1 MVTTKAPIDFNFP
14 RGPEWVPKNPGADV
28 EPAGGDRFDLS
39 AWQPNIPALLV
50 PIRLETKYAEGPAG
64 DELRIRILPDR
75 ISVQG
80 AAPPSAGELEEARDF
95 WVRYHA
101 AKSPEQ
107 RTATWRQ
114 YARRLGSTRAGFVA
128 RLTRPTLGANG
139 QLSFPKLVP
148 ETDGTA
154 FASLLPDRWL
164 ATGWVGDKV
173 AFQEFSDLVTGP
185 LAVSPDPAAPTTTL
199 GRSGLRIDPAT
210 AWLFDYEEA
219 LARGMAITVPLTG
232 LAAIAAGG
240 VTTLVVIGVEE
251 AQLPIKAAAE
261 LQALFEQHSQSTGLA
276 FVPQGTP
283 TNNTETVTSGYR
295 RVEAELADLEA
306 RELDAYLPHADDN
319 ATRLAS
325 ALGLSGAE
333 LFGRLAHGS
342 DRQHEAARDM
352 RIALFETVFGTFAR
366 QLLATHDTGSS
377 VLGDGLDDETIDAL
391 RSWFV
396 SWLTGGAPVP
406 TLRVGDQPYGVLPV
420 MSRADVVPSTE
431 TKQQISNVI
440 DVLIEEW
447 RHARASVAVLDH
459 NATDDLQGDDPVVD
473 AEARELVTAVLA
485 NNPHPR
491 RIAVRSAKDWS
502 DQPRPA
508 VEWPGGAAARTA
520 TPRPWRP
527 RFAAPM
533 AATRAPTFP
542 SDADSRW
549 VPMGV
554 RRRHRRAQHL
564 LRAEPQEAVRRNA
577 SGDRFA
583 GCGPRQP
590 RPDRPDRHSGGR
602 RRASSIELE
611 QETRPSTEADIRG
624 IEQQIEVW
632 TQISATLDEPFP
644 LEAWTSADTP
654 AEMATFADNMIERLE
669 AHELRQRPLRW
680 LDVPGLDGVLGR
692 DDLQLLLTS
701 FSSGERLWQR
711 ATVQD
716 EEPPA
721 GITSEVYLANLSE
734 RAWADSGRTGP
745 IVGGPNDPRDEIEL
759 PVGRFRG

>member
-1 MVTTKAPIDFNFP
+1 MTDDRSPRGVVATKAPIDFNFP

-173 AFQEFSDLVTGP
+173 AFQEFSDRVTGP

-391 RSWFV
+391 RTWFV

-420 MSRADVVPSTE
+420 MSRTDVVPSTE

-459 NATDDLQGDDPVVD
+459 NATDALQADDRHSPTPRP
-473 AEARELVTAVLA
+473 ASKSPPCSPTI
-485 NNPHPR
+485 PHPR

-502 DQPRPA
+502 DQPRPT
-508 VEWPGGAAARTA
+508 VEWPGGAVARAATA
-520 TPRPWRP
+520 GPGDSLPGGDPTPIPSLRPVGSDGSTTTPSTMLNTYFEPNLKKLYDAMLQEIVSPGLDLDNHVPTGPTAQR
-527 RFAAPM
+527 RRGAAP
-533 AATRAPTFP
+533 AASNWNRK
-542 SDADSRW
+542 R
-549 VPMGV
+549 
-554 RRRHRRAQHL
+554 
-564 LRAEPQEAVRRNA
+564 
-577 SGDRFA
+577 
-583 GCGPRQP
+583 
-590 RPDRPDRHSGGR
+590 GR
-602 RRASSIELE
+602 RPKRTSAGSSSRSKSGR
-611 QETRPSTEADIRG
+611 RPH
-624 IEQQIEVW
+624 
-632 TQISATLDEPFP
+632 ATIDEPFP
-644 LEAWTSADTP
+644 LEAGRRQT
-654 AEMATFADNMIERLE
+654 L
-669 AHELRQRPLRW
+669 LRRWPPL
-680 LDVPGLDGVLGR
+680 P
-692 DDLQLLLTS
+692 T
-701 FSSGERLWQR
+701 
-711 ATVQD
+711 T
-716 EEPPA
+716 
-721 GITSEVYLANLSE
+721 
-734 RAWADSGRTGP
+734 
-745 IVGGPNDPRDEIEL
+745 
-759 PVGRFRG
+759 